1 MKRDRLR
8 EQDGLIR
15 ESIKI
20 FAIIAVIAF
29 TLLDTFSVFNAHRAA
44 TGDANNAAQQALN
57 TWVATQGDVT
67 AANASADSFLRA
79 HDDWMVKSWT
89 APSPTSPQTPDFY
102 VTARR
107 DVSTYVLKYGVHLPW
122 IGKSVEKLL
131 VETGTGSTA
140 Q

>member
-20 FAIIAVIAF
+20 FAIFAVIGIAMF
-29 TLLDTFSVFNAHRAA
+29 DTFSVFNAHRAA
-44 TGDANNAAQQALN
+44 SGDANNAAAEALN
-57 TWVATQGDVT
+57 TWVATHGVAAAAT
-67 AANASADSFLRA
+67 AAADSLLRA
-79 HDDWMVKSWT
+79 RKDWMVKFWT
-89 APSPTSPQTPDFY
+89 AYPPTAQTPDFY

-107 DVSTYVLKYGVHLPW
+107 DVSTFALRYGTHLPW
-122 IGKSVEKLL
+122 IGDSIKGLL
-131 VETGTGSTA
+131 VQTGTGTTA